1 MSGAP
6 PSSPNICYYSP
17 RSPYSVAFLEEL
29 ARSPYSREFRFV
41 CVDANDA
48 GIRPVLPP
56 YVKAVPTLMIAG
68 EAEPRVDSQVM
79 NWLSERRLSE
89 RRTVPVSTPG
99 GMRAAAS
106 GGGSAASAA
115 AAADVGPMA
124 FGGSD
129 MMFGGGDEGFAYL
142 DDNTNPS
149 SENMVRMAGNMASL
163 NDLHMLSAPDSRTM
177 PGAMLVAGGSSS
189 GGSASGSSSG
199 GSGSG
204 AATTAKAKALQS
216 AFESFRSSR
225 DKDIPGPVA
234 RR

>member
-1 MSGAP
+1 M
-6 PSSPNICYYSP
+6 
-17 RSPYSVAFLEEL
+17 
-29 ARSPYSREFRFV
+29 
-41 CVDANDA
+41 CVDANEA
-48 GIRPVLPP
+48 GVRPALPS

-68 EAEPRVDSQVM
+68 EVEPRVDSQVM
-79 NWLSERRLSE
+79 NWLSERRLSD

-99 GMRAAAS
+99 GMRAGGSAAS
-106 GGGSAASAA
+106 GGGSSAA
-115 AAADVGPMA
+115 AVADVGPMA

-177 PGAMLVAGGSSS
+177 PGSMLVAGA
-189 GGSASGSSSG
+189 GGSGSSSG
-199 GSGSG
+199 AAA

-216 AFESFRSSR
+216 AFESFRSAR

>member
-99 GMRAAAS
+99 GMRSGGAAAS
-106 GGGSAASAA
+106 GGGSSAA
-115 AAADVGPMA
+115 AAVDVGPMA

-177 PGAMLVAGGSSS
+177 PGAMLVAGGS
-189 GGSASGSSSG
+189 ASGSSSGGSG

>member
-1 MSGAP
+1 M
-6 PSSPNICYYSP
+6 
-17 RSPYSVAFLEEL
+17 EEL

-41 CVDANDA
+41 CVDANEA
-48 GIRPVLPP
+48 GVRPPLPS
-56 YVKAVPTLMIAG
+56 YVKAVPTLMITG

-99 GMRAAAS
+99 GMRAGGAASGGAAS
-106 GGGSAASAA
+106 GGGSSAA
-115 AAADVGPMA
+115 ATADVGPMA

-177 PGAMLVAGGSSS
+177 PGAMLVAGAGGSSS
-189 GGSASGSSSG
+189 GSGASASGSSG
-199 GSGSG
+199 GAG